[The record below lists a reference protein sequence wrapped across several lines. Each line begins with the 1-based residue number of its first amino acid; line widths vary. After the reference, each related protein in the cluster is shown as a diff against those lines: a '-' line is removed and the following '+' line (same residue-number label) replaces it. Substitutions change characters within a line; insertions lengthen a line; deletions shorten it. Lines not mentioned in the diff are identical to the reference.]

1 MEITKNIL
9 VNIQYRLT
17 DEENNHL
24 NPDDD
29 ELIYLHGGYGQI
41 FEDFEKALEGKKVGD
56 NFKVTLSPQ
65 RAFGL
70 YREDLV
76 VQEPIDELPED
87 IFIGMEL
94 DGMDEVSN
102 ETLIYTVTDME
113 DDFAIL
119 NANHPFA
126 GHTVTFEGTIMEL
139 QPLSDEEATALLAY
153 EEEHHCHHDK

>member
-1 MEITKNIL
+1 MKITKNIL
-9 VNIQYRLT
+9 VNIHYRLT

-24 NPDDD
+24 NPEDD
-29 ELIYLHGGYGQI
+29 ELIYLHGGYGHI
-41 FEDFEKALEGKKVGD
+41 FEDFEKALEGKKVGE

-76 VQEPIDELPED
+76 VREPIDELPED
-87 IFIGMEL
+87 IFTGMEL

-126 GHTVTFEGTIMEL
+126 GRTITFEGTVVEL
-139 QPLSDEEATALLAY
+139 QSLSDEEVAVLLAH

>member
-1 MEITKNIL
+1 MKITKNIL

-24 NPDDD
+24 NPNDD
-29 ELIYLHGGYGQI
+29 ELIYLHGGYGHI
-41 FEDFEKALEGKKVGD
+41 FEDLEKALESKEVGD
-56 NFKVTLSPQ
+56 NFKVTLLPQ

-70 YREDLV
+70 YREDLAV
-76 VQEPIDELPED
+76 KESIDELPED

-102 ETLIYTVTDME
+102 ETLIYTVTDIE

-126 GHTVTFEGTIMEL
+126 GRTVTFEGTVMEL
-139 QPLSDEEATALLAY
+139 QSLSDEEAAALLAY
-153 EEEHHCHHDK
+153 EEEHHSHYDK

>member
-1 MEITKNIL
+1 MKITKNIL

-24 NPDDD
+24 NPNDD
-29 ELIYLHGGYGQI
+29 ELIYLHGGYGHI
-41 FEDFEKALEGKKVGD
+41 FEDLEKALEGKEVGE

-65 RAFGL
+65 RAFGF
-70 YREDLV
+70 YREDLSV
-76 VQEPIDELPED
+76 KESIDELPED

-102 ETLIYTVTDME
+102 ETLIYTVTDIE

-126 GHTVTFEGTIMEL
+126 GRTVTFEGTVMEL
-139 QPLSDEEATALLAY
+139 QSLSDEEAAALLAH
-153 EEEHHCHHDK
+153 EEEHHSHYDK

>member
-1 MEITKNIL
+1 MKITKNIL

-17 DEENNHL
+17 DEKNNNL
-24 NPDDD
+24 NPEDD
-29 ELIYLHGGYGQI
+29 ELIYLHGGYGHI
-41 FEDFEKALEGKKVGD
+41 FEDLEKALEGRKVGD

-102 ETLIYTVTDME
+102 ETLIYTVTNIE

-126 GHTVTFEGTIMEL
+126 GRTVTFEGTVMEL
-139 QPLSDEEATALLAY
+139 QSLSDEEAAALLSY
-153 EEEHHCHHDK
+153 EEEHHCHHDN